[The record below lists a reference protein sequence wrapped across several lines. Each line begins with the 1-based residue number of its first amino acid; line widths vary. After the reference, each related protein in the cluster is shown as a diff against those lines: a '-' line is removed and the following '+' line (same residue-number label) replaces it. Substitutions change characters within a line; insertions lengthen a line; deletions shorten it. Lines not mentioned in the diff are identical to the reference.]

1 MVVNHSQLVPPMIL
15 AQTKRTDVGLWCK
28 DDSNALGLGVLPLL
42 MVVGAESTTHHG
54 RGENPGW
61 NLSEIS
67 TVPRYVGIV
76 LIQMLL
82 TQFHL
87 ILYLKSQCQFG
98 SDQLYLL
105 AVASTYYY
113 I

>member
-1 MVVNHSQLVPPMIL
+1 MDLVTKFAVVVNHSQLVPPMIL

-28 DDSNALGLGVLPLL
+28 DDGDALGLGVLPLL
-42 MVVGAESTTHHG
+42 MVVGAKSAAHHD

-67 TVPRYVGIV
+67 TVPRYIGIV
-76 LIQMLL
+76 LIQMLQ

-87 ILYLKSQCQFG
+87 ISYNNVRKI
-98 SDQLYLL
+98 LL
-105 AVASTYYY
+105 GKV
-113 I
+113 